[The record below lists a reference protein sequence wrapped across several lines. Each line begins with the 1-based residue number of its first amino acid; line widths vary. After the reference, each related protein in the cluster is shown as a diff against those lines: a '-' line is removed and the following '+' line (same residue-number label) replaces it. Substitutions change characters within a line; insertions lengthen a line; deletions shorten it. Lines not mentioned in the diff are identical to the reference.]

1 MNTAPSTPPA
11 TTVPTRLD
19 LDASGGT
26 DARTGLISV
35 GMDLEDCVRDTG
47 AESPPAATR
56 KNKGKGRALPQVDL
70 PEQVWTRVFEHY
82 YDEVCEGA

>member
-11 TTVPTRLD
+11 TTVLD
-19 LDASGGT
+19 PLDPDASDCDDT
-26 DARTGLISV
+26 RTGPISV
-35 GMDLEDCVRDTG
+35 WMDPEDCVQDTG